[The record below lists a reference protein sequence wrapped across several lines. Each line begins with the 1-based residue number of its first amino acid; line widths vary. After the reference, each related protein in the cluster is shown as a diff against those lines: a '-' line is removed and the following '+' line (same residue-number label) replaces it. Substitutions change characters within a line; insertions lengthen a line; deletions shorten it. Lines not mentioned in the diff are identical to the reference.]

1 MSVDSRRFKPPKKN
15 DELLK
20 AIFED
25 NFPDFLRFMYPDADA
40 TFDLGRGLT
49 FMDKELLEIFPYRE
63 RKKGKRVADLLVKV
77 YLKDGSEKW
86 ILVNT
91 EIEGGHDSDFSHR
104 IFQYFYRLLDRYRVP
119 VETIAVFTG
128 GRSQPCTDEYHFA
141 VFRTSLRFQY
151 LSYQIF
157 DHDESE
163 LLDMDNI
170 FAYIVLA
177 CQKALDEDKIP
188 EQELAE
194 QRSTIAR
201 RLIETNKYSKDR
213 IMSFLV
219 FLKSFLF
226 IRDKEINSNFDQY
239 IYQVTGGTIQMGVI
253 ETIKRQERE
262 KGIQAGIEKG
272 IQSGIEKGK
281 REESIAIA
289 LEFKKMGLPIADI
302 AKGTGLTI
310 EEIEKLK

>member
-1 MSVDSRRFKPPKKN
+1 MSVHSRRLKPPKKN

-49 FMDKELLEIFPYRE
+49 FMDKELLEIIPYRE

-141 VFRTSLRFQY
+141 VFRTSIRFQY

-194 QRSTIAR
+194 
-201 RLIETNKYSKDR
+201 
-213 IMSFLV
+213 
-219 FLKSFLF
+219 
-226 IRDKEINSNFDQY
+226 
-239 IYQVTGGTIQMGVI
+239 
-253 ETIKRQERE
+253 
-262 KGIQAGIEKG
+262 
-272 IQSGIEKGK
+272 
-281 REESIAIA
+281 
-289 LEFKKMGLPIADI
+289 
-302 AKGTGLTI
+302 
-310 EEIEKLK
+310 

>member
-1 MSVDSRRFKPPKKN
+1 MSVDSRRLKPAKKN

-40 TFDLGRGLT
+40 TFDLERGLT
-49 FMDKELLEIFPYRE
+49 FMDKELLEIIPFRE

-177 CQKALDEDKIP
+177 CQKALDEDKVP

-262 KGIQAGIEKG
+262 KGIQTGKAKG
-272 IQSGIEKGK
+272 FAEGERKK
-281 REESIAIA
+281 ALETA

>member
-1 MSVDSRRFKPPKKN
+1 MSVDSRRLKPAKKN

-49 FMDKELLEIFPYRE
+49 FMDKELLEIIPYRE

-157 DHDESE
+157 DHDESQ

-194 QRSTIAR
+194 QRITIAR

-239 IYQVTGGTIQMGVI
+239 IYQVTGGTIEMGVI

-262 KGIQAGIEKG
+262 KGIQTGKAKG
-272 IQSGIEKGK
+272 FAEGERKK
-281 REESIAIA
+281 ALETA

-310 EEIEKLK
+310 DEIEKLK

>member
-1 MSVDSRRFKPPKKN
+1 MSVDSRRLKPAKKN

-49 FMDKELLEIFPYRE
+49 FMDKELLEIIPYRE

-128 GRSQPCTDEYHFA
+128 GRSQPYTDEYHFA

-157 DHDESE
+157 DHDESQ

-262 KGIQAGIEKG
+262 KGIQTGKAKG
-272 IQSGIEKGK
+272 FAEGERKK
-281 REESIAIA
+281 ALETA

-310 EEIEKLK
+310 DEIEKLK

>member
-1 MSVDSRRFKPPKKN
+1 MSVHSRRLKPPKKN

-49 FMDKELLEIFPYRE
+49 FMDKELLEIIPYRE

-157 DHDESE
+157 DHDESQ

-262 KGIQAGIEKG
+262 KGIQTGKAKG
-272 IQSGIEKGK
+272 FAEGERKK
-281 REESIAIA
+281 ALETA

-310 EEIEKLK
+310 DEIEKLK

>member
-1 MSVDSRRFKPPKKN
+1 MNTGKRLKPTKKN

-25 NFPDFLRFMYPDADA
+25 NFPDFLRFMYIEAEDI
-40 TFDLGRGLT
+40 FDLDRGLT
-49 FMDKELLEIFPYRE
+49 FMDKELLEIIPDRE

-77 YLKDGSEKW
+77 FLKDGREKW
-86 ILVNT
+86 ILVHT
-91 EIEGGHDSDFSHR
+91 EIEGGSDDRFSHR
-104 IFQYFYRLLDRYRVP
+104 IFEYHYRILDRYRVP
-119 VETIAVFTG
+119 VETIVVFTG
-128 GRSQPCTDEYHFA
+128 SRSQRRSDEYKYS
-141 VFRTSLRFQY
+141 VFRTSFEFRY

-157 DHDESE
+157 DHQESE
-163 LLDMDNI
+163 LLAMNNI

-177 CQKALDEDKIP
+177 CQKALDENKLP
-188 EQELAE
+188 EEELAE
-194 QRSTIAR
+194 ERSTIAR
-201 RLIETNKYSKDR
+201 ALIETNKYSKDR

-226 IRDKEINSNFDQY
+226 IRDKDLNSNFDQY

-262 KGIQAGIEKG
+262 KGI
-272 IQSGIEKGK
+272 EKGK
-281 REESIAIA
+281 ADGEREKAIAIA
-289 LEFKKMGLPIADI
+289 LEFKKMGLPLADI

-310 EEIEKLK
+310 EEIDKL

>member
-1 MSVDSRRFKPPKKN
+1 MSVDSRRLKPAKKN

-49 FMDKELLEIFPYRE
+49 FMDKELLEIIPYRE

-128 GRSQPCTDEYHFA
+128 GRSQPCTDEYHFE

-262 KGIQAGIEKG
+262 KGIQTGKAKG
-272 IQSGIEKGK
+272 FAEGERKK
-281 REESIAIA
+281 ALETA

-310 EEIEKLK
+310 DEIEKLK

>member
-1 MSVDSRRFKPPKKN
+1 MNTGQRLKPAKKN

-25 NFPDFLRFMYPDADA
+25 NFPDFLRFMYAEAEDI
-40 TFDLGRGLT
+40 FDLGRGLT
-49 FMDKELLEIFPYRE
+49 FMDKELLEIIPDRE

-77 YLKDGSEKW
+77 FLKDGREKW
-86 ILVNT
+86 ILVHT
-91 EIEGGHDSDFSHR
+91 EIEGGNDGAFPYR
-104 IFQYFYRLLDRYRVP
+104 IFQYHYRLLDRYRVP

-128 GRSQPCTDEYHFA
+128 VRTQGRPDEYSYC
-141 VFRTSLRFQY
+141 VFGTSLTFRY
-151 LSYQIF
+151 LTYQIF
-157 DHDESE
+157 DHQEGE
-163 LLDMDNI
+163 LLVMDNI

-177 CQKALDEDKIP
+177 CQKALQENKLPED
-188 EQELAE
+188 ELAV

-201 RLIETNKYSKDR
+201 ALIETNKYSKDR

-226 IRDKEINSNFDQY
+226 IRDEELNSNFDQY
-239 IYQVTGGTIQMGVI
+239 IYQVTGGTIKMGVI

-262 KGIQAGIEKG
+262 EGIKTGIKTGIEKG
-272 IQSGIEKGK
+272 EREKA
-281 REESIAIA
+281 IAIA
-289 LEFKKMGLPIADI
+289 LEFKKMGLPLADI

-310 EEIEKLK
+310 EEIEKL

>member
-1 MSVDSRRFKPPKKN
+1 MSVDSRRLKPAKKN

-49 FMDKELLEIFPYRE
+49 FMDKELLEIIPYRE

-157 DHDESE
+157 DHDESQ

-188 EQELAE
+188 EQEIAE

-201 RLIETNKYSKDR
+201 RLIETNKYSKDL

-262 KGIQAGIEKG
+262 KGIQTGKAKG
-272 IQSGIEKGK
+272 FAEGERKK
-281 REESIAIA
+281 ALETA

-310 EEIEKLK
+310 DEIEKLK

>member
-1 MSVDSRRFKPPKKN
+1 MSVDSRRLKPAKKN

-25 NFPDFLRFMYPDADA
+25 NFPDFLRFMYPDANA

-49 FMDKELLEIFPYRE
+49 FMDKELLEIIPFRE

-177 CQKALDEDKIP
+177 CQKALDEDKVP

-239 IYQVTGGTIQMGVI
+239 IYQVTGGTIEMGVI

-302 AKGTGLTI
+302 SKGTGLTI

>member
-1 MSVDSRRFKPPKKN
+1 MSVDSRRLKPAKKN

-49 FMDKELLEIFPYRE
+49 FMDKELLEIIPYRE

-128 GRSQPCTDEYHFA
+128 GRSQLCTDEYHFA

-163 LLDMDNI
+163 LIDMDNI

-177 CQKALDEDKIP
+177 CQKALDEDKVP

-239 IYQVTGGTIQMGVI
+239 IYQVTGGTIEMGVI

-262 KGIQAGIEKG
+262 KGIQTGKAKG
-272 IQSGIEKGK
+272 FAEGERKK
-281 REESIAIA
+281 ALETA

-310 EEIEKLK
+310 DEIEKLK